1 MNNPKV
7 TVIIPVYKVEKYLRG
22 SVQSVLDQTYK
33 NIDIILVDD
42 GSPDTCP
49 QICDEISEKY
59 NNISVIH
66 KENGGLSSARNAGLD
81 LIRET
86 TYVLFLDSDD
96 KLPSNAIDGMVRK
109 AQCDNADVVIPD
121 RYTKVYEDSE
131 REQIALH
138 FPSEM
143 YRANPRDFV
152 LDVLMEQGR
161 AWRASAL
168 LYSYSIIEEA
178 GARFPIGRIAEDI
191 SFNFLVLEKAK
202 KIAIYPESTLL
213 CLKHEGSITSTFQ
226 KNFEKDIW
234 YIDEQARV
242 FLKKTGLDN
251 SFGTQKADSL
261 LCRNV
266 VVYLFDIMSH
276 KNQMSYK
283 DKVIK
288 AQKLLAAPEA
298 KSCVRQKHTTPYF
311 EKRKVQIVFSIVY
324 WILQH
329 NMDRLAFRLLSY
341 L

>member
-49 QICDEISEKY
+49 QICDEFSEKF
-59 NNISVIH
+59 NNIRVVH
-66 KENGGLSSARNAGLD
+66 KKNGGLSSARNAGLD
-81 LIRET
+81 LISET
-86 TYVLFLDSDD
+86 DYVLFLDSDD
-96 KLPSNAIDGMVRK
+96 KLPPNAIGGMVQK
-109 AQCDNADVVIPD
+109 AQCDNADMVIPD
-121 RYTKVYEDSE
+121 RYTKVYEDGN
-131 REQIALH
+131 REEIAIH
-138 FPSEM
+138 FPAEM
-143 YRANPRDFV
+143 YRVNPYDFA

-168 LYSYSIIEEA
+168 LYSYSVIEKT

-191 SFNFLVLEKAK
+191 SFNFLVLEKAN
-202 KIAIYPESTLL
+202 KIVIYPESTLL

-234 YIDEQARV
+234 YIDEQVQV

-251 SFGTQKADSL
+251 NLGMKKADSL

-266 VVYLFDIMSH
+266 VVYLFNIMSH
-276 KNQMSYK
+276 NNAMSYK
-283 DKVIK
+283 DKVTK

-298 KSCVRQKHTTPYF
+298 KNCVRRKHTVPYF
-311 EKRKVQIVFSIVY
+311 EKRKVQIAFSAVY
-324 WILQH
+324 WMLRH
-329 NMDRLAFRLLSY
+329 NMDRLVFRLLSCF
-341 L
+341 